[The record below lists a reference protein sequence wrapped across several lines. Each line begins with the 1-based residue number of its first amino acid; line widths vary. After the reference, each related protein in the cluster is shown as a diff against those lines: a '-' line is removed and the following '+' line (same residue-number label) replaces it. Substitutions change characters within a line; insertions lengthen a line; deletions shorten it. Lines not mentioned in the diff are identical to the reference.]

1 MLKKNDIIPL
11 VITDITGQGSG
22 IGRVDGMAVFVPMT
36 AVGDEINARIL
47 KVKKNY
53 AFGKTE
59 SIEKPSDKRISPDC
73 ECYSK
78 CGGCVFRHIT
88 YEEELSVKQRRV
100 YDAITRIGGIR
111 DFEMHDIVGC
121 DSPDAY
127 RNKTQIP
134 VGRDKNG
141 ALLTGFYG
149 NHSHRIVGSG
159 QCRLQPEDFNEIVSI
174 IREFITE
181 NGIGVYDEETHS
193 GLLRHIY
200 LRKGFQSGE
209 IMVCLVIN
217 GTSFPHAETL
227 VRRLTEYSSNVKS
240 IMLNINRDKTNVVLG
255 RELSVLYGSECITD
269 TLCGLRFNISPLSF
283 YQINHDQ
290 TEKLYALA
298 AKCARLTGE
307 EFLIDL
313 YCGAGTIGLSMAK
326 SAKRVLGVEIIP
338 EAIENARENAR
349 ANNIKNAE
357 FICADASKA
366 ASELARRG
374 TRPDVLVIDP
384 PRKGC
389 DGAVIDA
396 AAKMSPDRVVYV
408 SCDPETLARDLAVFA
423 EKGYV
428 TKEVTPVD
436 MFPRTAHVETVVLMS
451 KVGVE

>member
-1 MLKKNDIIPL
+1 M
-11 VITDITGQGSG
+11 
-22 IGRVDGMAVFVPMT
+22 
-36 AVGDEINARIL
+36 
-47 KVKKNY
+47 
-53 AFGKTE
+53 
-59 SIEKPSDKRISPDC
+59 
-73 ECYSK
+73 
-78 CGGCVFRHIT
+78 
-88 YEEELSVKQRRV
+88 
-100 YDAITRIGGIR
+100 
-111 DFEMHDIVGC
+111 
-121 DSPDAY
+121 
-127 RNKTQIP
+127 
-134 VGRDKNG
+134 
-141 ALLTGFYG
+141 
-149 NHSHRIVGSG
+149 
-159 QCRLQPEDFNEIVSI
+159 
-174 IREFITE
+174 
-181 NGIGVYDEETHS
+181 
-193 GLLRHIY
+193 
-200 LRKGFQSGE
+200 
-209 IMVCLVIN
+209 
-217 GTSFPHAETL
+217 
-227 VRRLTEYSSNVKS
+227 
-240 IMLNINRDKTNVVLG
+240 
-255 RELSVLYGSECITD
+255 LYGSECITD